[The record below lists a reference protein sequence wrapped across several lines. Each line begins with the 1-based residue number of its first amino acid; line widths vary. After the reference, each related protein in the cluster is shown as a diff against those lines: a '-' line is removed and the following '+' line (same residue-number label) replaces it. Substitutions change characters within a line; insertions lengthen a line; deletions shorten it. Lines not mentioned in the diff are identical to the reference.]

1 MRKTTKS
8 IIATFIIAISLLSL
22 FTAKKAFP
30 DTFGIIREGIGR
42 DLQGITRKQ
51 AEVITAW
58 VDARKKDIRVTAN
71 NLPVYRSSVIRE
83 NLEPDF
89 SKPLEYLAFLK
100 NIYHY
105 KEVFVVNPSGT
116 VIVSTDKNN
125 IGKDVSS
132 AQYFQ
137 EAIKGKT
144 FFSDIMP
151 STVPIENEFG
161 ELELGLPTMFVST
174 QVTNEKMDVLGA
186 LVFRLDV
193 NELIK
198 LIIPMKATE
207 TGEVYLINKDGYML
221 TSSRYTSDLKGDG
234 LIKKRTTLE
243 LKVANPKTGNLTQ
256 AVQQCLKGIEGYNDT
271 GYLDYRGTS
280 VIGYWMWM
288 PYLNWG
294 LVAEIDIDEAC
305 NEVRKFFQD
314 TTIKNLRGLMHRQ
327 VELLKMRME
336 GHKNNAAAIA
346 RKPQTIHFAKGVAS
360 VDEFVNAL
368 NYLEFIRDEY
378 GYKGI
383 FICDSAG
390 VVRLS
395 TEKNLVNMNFSG
407 EDYFLETKKHGVFVS
422 DVKPSTTPILNEFG
436 KVERNVP
443 TLFVSAVIK
452 NNDGAFAGVVVFRV
466 DTMELNK
473 LMQSMEIGE
482 SGETYLIDS
491 EGVLITESRFV
502 IELKRK
508 EMIKTRTALELKGI
522 SPKSGRLTKGISECL
537 SGSEGYDVTGYPD
550 YRGVPVI
557 GTWCWIPE
565 YEWGIIVEIDLDEAF
580 RKSSAFWGIKQYF

>member
-1 MRKTTKS
+1 MFKTTKS
-8 IIATFIIAISLLSL
+8 IIAMFIIAISLLSL
-22 FTAKKAFP
+22 FTAKMAFP

-89 SKPLEYLAFLK
+89 SKPLEYLTFLK

-105 KEVFVVNPSGT
+105 KEVFVVNPLGT
-116 VIVSTDKNN
+116 IIVSTDKNY

-174 QVTNEKMDVLGA
+174 QVTSEKMDILGV

-207 TGEVYLINKDGYML
+207 TGEIYLINKDGYML

-243 LKVANPKTGNLTQ
+243 LKVANPRTGNLTQ

-280 VIGYWMWM
+280 VIGYWTWL

-294 LVAEIDIDEAC
+294 LIAEIDIDEAC

-327 VELLKMRME
+327 VELVKMRME

-346 RKPQTIHFAKGVAS
+346 RKPQIGRAS
-360 VDEFVNAL
+360 C
-368 NYLEFIRDEY
+368 R
-378 GYKGI
+378 
-383 FICDSAG
+383 
-390 VVRLS
+390 
-395 TEKNLVNMNFSG
+395 
-407 EDYFLETKKHGVFVS
+407 
-422 DVKPSTTPILNEFG
+422 
-436 KVERNVP
+436 ERV
-443 TLFVSAVIK
+443 
-452 NNDGAFAGVVVFRV
+452 
-466 DTMELNK
+466 
-473 LMQSMEIGE
+473 
-482 SGETYLIDS
+482 
-491 EGVLITESRFV
+491 
-502 IELKRK
+502 
-508 EMIKTRTALELKGI
+508 
-522 SPKSGRLTKGISECL
+522 
-537 SGSEGYDVTGYPD
+537 
-550 YRGVPVI
+550 
-557 GTWCWIPE
+557 
-565 YEWGIIVEIDLDEAF
+565 
-580 RKSSAFWGIKQYF
+580 

>member
-1 MRKTTKS
+1 MLKTTKS
-8 IIATFIIAISLLSL
+8 IIATFWVISLLSL
-22 FTAKKAFP
+22 FASQTALP
-30 DTFGIIREGIGR
+30 DTLSIIREGIGR

-51 AEVITAW
+51 AEIITTW

-71 NLPVYRSSVIRE
+71 NLPAYRSSVIRDDK
-83 NLEPDF
+83 EPDF
-89 SKPLEYLAFLK
+89 TRPLEYLVFLK

-105 KEVFVVNPSGT
+105 KEVFIANPTGT
-116 VIVSTDKNN
+116 IIVSTDKNN
-125 IGKDVSS
+125 IGKDASA

-151 STVPIENEFG
+151 STVPIENESG

-174 QVTNEKMDVLGA
+174 QVTNEKADVLGV

-221 TSSRYTSDLKGDG
+221 TASRFTNELKESGI
-234 LIKKRTTLE
+234 IKKRTTLE
-243 LKVANPKTGNLTQ
+243 LKAANPKTGNLTQ
-256 AVQQCLKGIEGYNDT
+256 AVQQCLKGLEGYNDT

-280 VIGYWMWM
+280 VIGYWMWL

-294 LVAEIDIDEAC
+294 LIAEIDIDEAC
-305 NEVRKFFQD
+305 NEVRKFFQE
-314 TTIKNLRGLMHRQ
+314 TTIKNLRGFMHRQ
-327 VELLKMRME
+327 VNVLKMCME
-336 GHKNNAAAIA
+336 GHKNNALAVAS
-346 RKPQTIHFAKGVAS
+346 KPQTLHYIKGVTS

-383 FICDSAG
+383 FICDAAG
-390 VVRLS
+390 VVKLS
-395 TEKNLVNMNFSG
+395 TEKNLVNVNVSG
-407 EDYFLETKKHGVFVS
+407 EDYFTEAKKRGVFVS
-422 DVKPSTTPILNEFG
+422 DVRPSTTSIMNELG

-443 TLFVSAVIK
+443 TLFVSSVVK
-452 NNDGAFAGVVVFRV
+452 DSGGAFAGMVVLRV
-466 DTMELNK
+466 DTTELNK
-473 LMQSMEIGE
+473 LMQSAEIGE
-482 SGETYLIDS
+482 SGETYLINSD
-491 EGVLITESRFV
+491 GVLITESRFV

-508 EMIKTRTALELKGI
+508 EMIKSRTALELKGI
-522 SPKSGRLTKGISECL
+522 NPASGRLTKGIAECL
-537 SGSEGYDVTGYPD
+537 SGTEGYDVTGYPD
-550 YRGVPVI
+550 YRGVAVI

-565 YEWGIIVEIDLDEAF
+565 YEWGVLVEIDLDEAF

>member
-1 MRKTTKS
+1 MFKTTKS
-8 IIATFIIAISLLSL
+8 IIATFVAISLMLL
-22 FTAKKAFP
+22 FAVKMAFP
-30 DTFGIIREGIGR
+30 DTLSIIREGIVR

-51 AEVITAW
+51 AEIITAW
-58 VDARKKDIRVTAN
+58 VDAKKKDIRVTAH
-71 NLPVYRSSVIRE
+71 NLPAYRSSVIRE
-83 NLEPDF
+83 NMEPDF
-89 SKPLEYLAFLK
+89 TKPLEYLAFLK

-105 KEVFVVNPSGT
+105 KEVFIANPMGT
-116 VIVSTDKNN
+116 IIVSTDKNN

-144 FFSDIMP
+144 VFSDIMP

-161 ELELGLPTMFVST
+161 EMEMRLPTMFVST
-174 QVTNEKMDVLGA
+174 QITNEKMDVLGV

-207 TGEVYLINKDGYML
+207 TGEIYLINKDGYML
-221 TSSRYTSDLKGDG
+221 TSSRFTADLKGNS
-234 LIKKRTTLE
+234 LINKRTSLE
-243 LKVANPKTGNLTQ
+243 LKVANPKTGNLTL
-256 AVQQCLKGIEGYNDT
+256 AVQQCMKGMEGYNDT
-271 GYLDYRGTS
+271 GYLDYRGVS
-280 VIGYWMWM
+280 VIGYWVWL

-294 LVAEIDIDEAC
+294 LIAEINVDEAC

-314 TTIKNLRGLMHRQ
+314 TTIKNLRGFMHRQ
-327 VELLKMRME
+327 VNLLKMCME
-336 GHKNNAAAIA
+336 GHKNNAMAIA
-346 RKPQTIHFAKGVAS
+346 NKPQTLHYAKGVTS
-360 VDEFVNAL
+360 VDEFVSAL

-390 VVRLS
+390 IIKLS
-395 TEKNLVNMNFSG
+395 TEKNLVSMDVSNQ
-407 EDYFLETKKHGVFVS
+407 DYFVEAKKREVFVS
-422 DVKPSTTPILNEFG
+422 EVKPSTTPILNEFG
-436 KVERNVP
+436 KMERNVP

-452 NNDGAFAGVVVFRV
+452 DMEGVFAGVVVLRV
-466 DTMELNK
+466 DTTELNK
-473 LMQSMEIGE
+473 LMRSAEIGE
-482 SGETYLIDS
+482 SGENYLINSD
-491 EGVLITESRFV
+491 GVLITESRFS

-508 EMIKTRTALELKGI
+508 DMIKTRTALELKGI
-522 SPKSGRLTKGISECL
+522 DPKSGRLTKGIAECL

-565 YEWGIIVEIDLDEAF
+565 YEWGVLVEIDLDEAF

>member
-1 MRKTTKS
+1 M
-8 IIATFIIAISLLSL
+8 
-22 FTAKKAFP
+22 
-30 DTFGIIREGIGR
+30 
-42 DLQGITRKQ
+42 
-51 AEVITAW
+51 
-58 VDARKKDIRVTAN
+58 
-71 NLPVYRSSVIRE
+71 
-83 NLEPDF
+83 
-89 SKPLEYLAFLK
+89 
-100 NIYHY
+100 
-105 KEVFVVNPSGT
+105 
-116 VIVSTDKNN
+116 
-125 IGKDVSS
+125 
-132 AQYFQ
+132 
-137 EAIKGKT
+137 
-144 FFSDIMP
+144 SDIVP

-161 ELELGLPTMFVST
+161 ETELGLPTMFVST
-174 QVTNEKMDVLGA
+174 QVTNEKMEVLGV

-207 TGEVYLINKDGYML
+207 TGEIYLINKDGHML
-221 TSSRYTSDLKGDG
+221 TSSRFTNDLKETG
-234 LIKKRTTLE
+234 LIKKRTSLE
-243 LKVANPKTGNLTQ
+243 LKVVNPKTGNPTL
-256 AVQQCLKGIEGYNDT
+256 AVQQCLKGMDGYNDT

-280 VIGYWMWM
+280 VIGCWMWL

-294 LVAEIDIDEAC
+294 LIAEIDIDEAC

-327 VELLKMRME
+327 VSLVKMCME
-336 GHKNNAAAIA
+336 GHKNNAMAIA
-346 RKPQTIHFAKGVAS
+346 SKPQTLHYAKGVTS

-390 VVRLS
+390 IVRLS

-407 EDYFLETKKHGVFVS
+407 EDYFAEAKKRGVFVS

-436 KVERNVP
+436 KMERNVP

-452 NNDGAFAGVVVFRV
+452 NIEGVFAGVVVLRV

-473 LMQSMEIGE
+473 LMHSLEIGE
-482 SGETYLIDS
+482 SGETYLINSD
-491 EGVLITESRFV
+491 GVFITESRFI
-502 IELKRK
+502 IELKRNG
-508 EMIKTRTALELKGI
+508 MIKDRTALELKGI
-522 SPKSGRLTKGISECL
+522 NPKTGRLTKGIAECL
-537 SGSEGYDVTGYPD
+537 GGVEGYDDTGYPD
-550 YRGVPVI
+550 YRGVPVL

-565 YEWGIIVEIDLDEAF
+565 YEWGVIVEIDLGEAF

>member
-1 MRKTTKS
+1 MFKATKS
-8 IIATFIIAISLLSL
+8 IIATFIIAISLLSV
-22 FTAKKAFP
+22 FTAKTAFP

-51 AEVITAW
+51 AEIITAW

-71 NLPVYRSSVIRE
+71 NLPAYRSSVIRDDK
-83 NLEPDF
+83 EPDF
-89 SKPLEYLAFLK
+89 TRPLEYLVFLK
-100 NIYHY
+100 DIYHY
-105 KEVFVVNPSGT
+105 KEVFIVNPAGMI
-116 VIVSTDKNN
+116 IVSTDKNY

-144 FFSDIMP
+144 FISDIMP
-151 STVPIENEFG
+151 STGPIENEFG

-174 QVTNEKMDVLGA
+174 QVTNEKMDVLGV

-207 TGEVYLINKDGYML
+207 TGEIYLINKDGYML
-221 TSSRYTSDLKGDG
+221 TSSRYTSDLKEDG

-243 LKVANPKTGNLTQ
+243 LKVANPQTGNLTQ
-256 AVQQCLKGIEGYNDT
+256 AVQQCLKGMEGYNDT

-280 VIGYWMWM
+280 VIGYWMWL

-294 LVAEIDIDEAC
+294 LIAEIDIDEAC

-327 VELLKMRME
+327 VELVRMRME
-336 GHKNNAAAIA
+336 GHKNNASAIA

-383 FICDSAG
+383 FICDAAG

-407 EDYFLETKKHGVFVS
+407 EDYFLEAKKRGIFVS
-422 DVKPSTTPILNEFG
+422 DVKPSATPIMNEFS

-452 NNDGAFAGVVVFRV
+452 DNDGAFAGVVVFRV

-482 SGETYLIDS
+482 SGETYLINS
-491 EGVLITESRFV
+491 EGFLITESRFV

-522 SPKSGRLTKGISECL
+522 SPKSGRLTKGIAECL
-537 SGSEGYDVTGYPD
+537 SGTEGYDVTGYPD
-550 YRGVPVI
+550 YRGIPVI

-565 YEWGIIVEIDLDEAF
+565 YEWGVIVEIDLDEAF

>member
-1 MRKTTKS
+1 MFKTTKS
-8 IIATFIIAISLLSL
+8 IIATLVSFSLLSICVV
-22 FTAKKAFP
+22 KMAFP
-30 DTFGIIREGIGR
+30 DTLSIIREGIGR

-51 AEVITAW
+51 AEIITAW

-71 NLPVYRSSVIRE
+71 NLPAYRSSVIRE
-83 NLEPDF
+83 KLEPDF
-89 SKPLEYLAFLK
+89 SKPLEYLTFLK

-116 VIVSTDKNN
+116 IIVSTDKNN

-151 STVPIENEFG
+151 STVPIENESG

-174 QVTNEKMDVLGA
+174 QVTNEKMDVLGV

-193 NELIK
+193 NEVIK
-198 LIIPMKATE
+198 LIIPMRATE

-221 TSSRYTSDLKGDG
+221 TSSRFTDELKRGG
-234 LIKKRTTLE
+234 LIKKRATLE
-243 LKVANPKTGNLTQ
+243 LKMTNPRTGNLTQ
-256 AVQQCLKGIEGYNDT
+256 AVQQCLKGVEGYNDT
-271 GYLDYRGTS
+271 GYLDYRGAS
-280 VIGYWMWM
+280 VIGYWLWL

-294 LVAEIDIDEAC
+294 LIAEIDIDEAC
-305 NEVRKFFQD
+305 NEVRKFFQE
-314 TTIKNLRGLMHRQ
+314 TTIKNLRGFMHRQ
-327 VELLKMRME
+327 VNLLKMCME
-336 GHKNNAAAIA
+336 GHKNNAMAIA
-346 RKPQTIHFAKGVAS
+346 SKPQTLHYIRGVTS

-390 VVRLS
+390 IVRLS
-395 TEKNLVNMNFSG
+395 TEKNLVNMNISG
-407 EDYFLETKKHGVFVS
+407 EDYFVEAKKRRVFVS
-422 DVKPSTTPILNEFG
+422 DVMPSTTPILNEFG
-436 KVERNVP
+436 KIERNVP
-443 TLFVSAVIK
+443 TLFVSSVVQ
-452 NNDGAFAGVVVFRV
+452 DSTGSFAGIVVLRV
-466 DTMELNK
+466 DRMELNK

-482 SGETYLIDS
+482 SGETYLINS

-508 EMIKTRTALELKGI
+508 EIIKTRTALELNGI
-522 SPKSGRLTKGISECL
+522 NPKSGRLTKGIAECL
-537 SGSEGYDVTGYPD
+537 SGIEGYDVTGYPD

-565 YEWGIIVEIDLDEAF
+565 YEWGVIVEIDLDEAF

>member
-1 MRKTTKS
+1 MRKITRST
-8 IIATFIIAISLLSL
+8 IAVFALFLL
-22 FTAKKAFP
+22 FTGITKVAFS
-30 DTFGIIREGIGR
+30 DTLSIIREGIGR

-51 AEVITAW
+51 AEIITAW
-58 VDARKKDIRVTAN
+58 MDTRKKDIRVTAN
-71 NLPVYRSSVIRE
+71 NLPAYRASVIRE
-83 NLEPDF
+83 KLEPDF
-89 SKPLEYLAFLK
+89 SKPLEYLTFLK

-116 VIVSTDKNN
+116 IIVSTDKNN

-137 EAIKGKT
+137 ESIKGKT

-174 QVTNEKMDVLGA
+174 QVTSEKMDVLGV

-207 TGEVYLINKDGYML
+207 TGEIYLINKDGYML
-221 TSSRYTSDLKGDG
+221 TSSRYTTDLKGDG

-243 LKVANPKTGNLTQ
+243 LKVANPRTGNMTQ
-256 AVQQCLKGIEGYNDT
+256 AVQQCLKGMEGYNDT
-271 GYLDYRGTS
+271 GYIDYRGAS
-280 VIGYWMWM
+280 VLGYWMWL

-294 LVAEIDIDEAC
+294 LIAEIDIDEAC
-305 NEVRKFFQD
+305 NEVRKLFQE
-314 TTIKNLRGLMHRQ
+314 TTIKNLRGFMHRQ
-327 VELLKMRME
+327 VSLLRMSMG
-336 GHKNNAAAIA
+336 GHKNNAMAIA
-346 RKPQTIHFAKGVAS
+346 SKPQTLHYIKGVTS

-390 VVRLS
+390 IVKLS

-407 EDYFLETKKHGVFVS
+407 EDYFVEAKKRGVFVS

-443 TLFVSAVIK
+443 TLFVSSVVK
-452 NNDGAFAGVVVFRV
+452 DSDGNFAGMVVLRI
-466 DTMELNK
+466 DIMDLNK
-473 LMQSMEIGE
+473 LMQSTEIGE
-482 SGETYLIDS
+482 SGETYLINS
-491 EGVLITESRFV
+491 EGVLLTESRFV

-522 SPKSGRLTKGISECL
+522 NPKSGRLTMGIAECL
-537 SGSEGYDVTGYPD
+537 SGSEGYEVAGYPD

-565 YEWGIIVEIDLDEAF
+565 YEWGVVVEIDLDEAF
-580 RKSSAFWGIKQYF
+580 RKSSSFWGIKQYF

>member
-1 MRKTTKS
+1 MRKITRST
-8 IIATFIIAISLLSL
+8 IAVFALFLL
-22 FTAKKAFP
+22 FTGITKVAFS
-30 DTFGIIREGIGR
+30 DTLSMIREGIGR

-51 AEVITAW
+51 AEIITAW
-58 VDARKKDIRVTAN
+58 MDTRKKDIRVTAN
-71 NLPVYRSSVIRE
+71 NLPAYRASVIRE
-83 NLEPDF
+83 KMEPDF
-89 SKPLEYLAFLK
+89 SKPLEYLTFLK

-116 VIVSTDKNN
+116 IIVSTDNNN

-137 EAIKGKT
+137 ESIKGKT

-174 QVTNEKMDVLGA
+174 QVTSEKMDVLGV
-186 LVFRLDV
+186 LVFRLDI

-207 TGEVYLINKDGYML
+207 TGEIYLINKDGYML
-221 TSSRYTSDLKGDG
+221 TSSRFTADLKGEG

-256 AVQQCLKGIEGYNDT
+256 AVQQCLKGMEGYNDT
-271 GYLDYRGTS
+271 GYIDYRGAS
-280 VIGYWMWM
+280 VLGYWMWL

-294 LVAEIDIDEAC
+294 LIAEIDIDEAC
-305 NEVRKFFQD
+305 NEVRKLFQE
-314 TTIKNLRGLMHRQ
+314 TTIKNLRGFMHRQ
-327 VELLKMRME
+327 VSLLRMRMG
-336 GHKNNAAAIA
+336 GHKNNAMAIA
-346 RKPQTIHFAKGVAS
+346 NKPQTLHYIKGVTS

-390 VVRLS
+390 IVKLS

-407 EDYFLETKKHGVFVS
+407 EDYFVEAKKRGVFVS
-422 DVKPSTTPILNEFG
+422 DMKLSTTPILNEFG

-443 TLFVSAVIK
+443 TLFVSSVVKDSA
-452 NNDGAFAGVVVFRV
+452 GTFAGMVVLRI
-466 DTMELNK
+466 DIMELNK
-473 LMQSMEIGE
+473 LMQSTEIGE
-482 SGETYLIDS
+482 SGETYLINS
-491 EGVLITESRFV
+491 EGVLLTESRFV

-522 SPKSGRLTKGISECL
+522 NPKSGRLTMGIAECL

-565 YEWGIIVEIDLDEAF
+565 YEWGVIVEIDLDEAF
-580 RKSSAFWGIKQYF
+580 RKSSSFWGIKQYF

>member
-1 MRKTTKS
+1 MFKATKS
-8 IIATFIIAISLLSL
+8 IIATFIIAISLL
-22 FTAKKAFP
+22 TAKTAFP

-51 AEVITAW
+51 AEIITAW

-71 NLPVYRSSVIRE
+71 NLPAYRSSVIRDDK
-83 NLEPDF
+83 EPDF
-89 SKPLEYLAFLK
+89 TRPLEYLAFLK
-100 NIYHY
+100 SIYHY
-105 KEVFVVNPSGT
+105 KEVFIVNPAGT
-116 VIVSTDKNN
+116 IIVSTDKNY

-144 FFSDIMP
+144 FISDIMP

-161 ELELGLPTMFVST
+161 ELELGLPTMFAST
-174 QVTNEKMDVLGA
+174 QVTNDKMDVLGV

-207 TGEVYLINKDGYML
+207 TGEIYLINKDGYML
-221 TSSRYTSDLKGDG
+221 TSSRYTADLKEDG

-243 LKVANPKTGNLTQ
+243 LKVANPRTGNLTQ
-256 AVQQCLKGIEGYNDT
+256 AVQQCLKGMEGYNDT

-280 VIGYWMWM
+280 VIGYWMWL

-294 LVAEIDIDEAC
+294 LIAEIDIDEAC

-327 VELLKMRME
+327 VELVKMRME

-383 FICDSAG
+383 FICDAAG

-407 EDYFLETKKHGVFVS
+407 EDYFLEAKKRGIFVS
-422 DVKPSTTPILNEFG
+422 DVKPATTPIMNEFG

-452 NNDGAFAGVVVFRV
+452 DNDGAFAGVVVFRV

-482 SGETYLIDS
+482 SGETYLINS

-522 SPKSGRLTKGISECL
+522 SPKSGRLTKGIAECL
-537 SGSEGYDVTGYPD
+537 SGTEGYDVTGYPD

-565 YEWGIIVEIDLDEAF
+565 YEWGVLVEIDLDEAF

>member
-1 MRKTTKS
+1 MRKITRST
-8 IIATFIIAISLLSL
+8 IAVFALFLL
-22 FTAKKAFP
+22 FTGITKVAFS
-30 DTFGIIREGIGR
+30 DTLSIIREGIGR

-51 AEVITAW
+51 AEIITAW
-58 VDARKKDIRVTAN
+58 MDTRKKDIRVTAN
-71 NLPVYRSSVIRE
+71 NLPAYRASVIRE
-83 NLEPDF
+83 KLEPDF
-89 SKPLEYLAFLK
+89 SKPLEYLTFLK

-116 VIVSTDKNN
+116 IIVSTDKNN

-174 QVTNEKMDVLGA
+174 QVTSEKMDVLGV
-186 LVFRLDV
+186 LVFRLDI

-207 TGEVYLINKDGYML
+207 TGEIYLINKDGYML
-221 TSSRYTSDLKGDG
+221 TSSRFTADLKVDG
-234 LIKKRTTLE
+234 FIKKRTTLE
-243 LKVANPKTGNLTQ
+243 LKVANPRTGNMTQ
-256 AVQQCLKGIEGYNDT
+256 AVQQCLKGVEGYNDT

-280 VIGYWMWM
+280 VIGYWMWL

-294 LVAEIDIDEAC
+294 LIAEIDIDEAC
-305 NEVRKFFQD
+305 NEVRKLFQE
-314 TTIKNLRGLMHRQ
+314 TTIKNLRGFMHRQ
-327 VELLKMRME
+327 VSLLRMSMG
-336 GHKNNAAAIA
+336 GHKNNAMAIA
-346 RKPQTIHFAKGVAS
+346 SKPQTLHYIKGVTS

-390 VVRLS
+390 IVKLS

-407 EDYFLETKKHGVFVS
+407 EDYFVEAKKRRVFVS
-422 DVKPSTTPILNEFG
+422 DVMPSTTPILNEFG

-443 TLFVSAVIK
+443 TLFVSSVVK
-452 NNDGAFAGVVVFRV
+452 DSDGNFAGMVVLRI
-466 DTMELNK
+466 DIMDLNK
-473 LMQSMEIGE
+473 LMQSTEIGE
-482 SGETYLIDS
+482 SGETYLINS
-491 EGVLITESRFV
+491 EGVLLTESRFV

-522 SPKSGRLTKGISECL
+522 NPKSGRLTKGIAECL
-537 SGSEGYDVTGYPD
+537 SGSEGYEVAGYPD

-565 YEWGIIVEIDLDEAF
+565 YEWGVVVEIDLDEAF
-580 RKSSAFWGIKQYF
+580 RKSSSFWGIKQYF

>member
-1 MRKTTKS
+1 MFKTTKS
-8 IIATFIIAISLLSL
+8 IIATFIAISLLSL
-22 FTAKKAFP
+22 FTAKMAFP

-71 NLPVYRSSVIRE
+71 NLPAYRSSVIRDDK
-83 NLEPDF
+83 EPDF
-89 SKPLEYLAFLK
+89 TRPLEYLTFLK

-105 KEVFVVNPSGT
+105 KEVFIVNPAGT
-116 VIVSTDKNN
+116 IIVSTDKNY

-174 QVTNEKMDVLGA
+174 QVTSEKMDILGV

-207 TGEVYLINKDGYML
+207 TGEIYLINKDGYML
-221 TSSRYTSDLKGDG
+221 TSSRFTDDLKGDG

-243 LKVANPKTGNLTQ
+243 LKVANPRTGYLTQ

-280 VIGYWMWM
+280 VIGYWMWL

-294 LVAEIDIDEAC
+294 LLAEIDIDEAC

-327 VELLKMRME
+327 VELVKMRME

-360 VDEFVNAL
+360 VDEFVKAL

-390 VVRLS
+390 IVKLS

-407 EDYFLETKKHGVFVS
+407 EDYFLEAKKRGVFVS
-422 DVKPSTTPILNEFG
+422 DVKSSTTPILNEFG

-452 NNDGAFAGVVVFRV
+452 DNDGAFAGVVVFRV

-482 SGETYLIDS
+482 SGESYLINS

-522 SPKSGRLTKGISECL
+522 SPKSGRLTKGIAECL

-550 YRGVPVI
+550 YRGIPVI